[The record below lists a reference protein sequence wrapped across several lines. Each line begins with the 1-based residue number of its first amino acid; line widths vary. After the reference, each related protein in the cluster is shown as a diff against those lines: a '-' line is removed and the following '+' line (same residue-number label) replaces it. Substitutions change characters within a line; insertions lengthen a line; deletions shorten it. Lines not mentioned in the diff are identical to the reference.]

1 MSKCKERG
9 GAGEARCSICNH
21 PNRREIDKALV
32 TRSASM
38 RDIAGRFGVSRSAL
52 SRHKKNHLP
61 RLVKAAEAAQIAEAV
76 SAGADLIDELD
87 RLLKRAMTILEKA
100 EKAGELRVALQAIRE
115 ARETL
120 KTQAD
125 LSLTQ
130 ELEERLN
137 ELEEL
142 IHKRDKGFRFSR

>member
-1 MSKCKERG
+1 M
-9 GAGEARCSICNH
+9 ARCSICNH

-38 RDIAGRFGVSRSAL
+38 RDLAGQFGVSRSAL

-61 RLVKAAEAAQIAEAV
+61 RLVKAAEAAAEVQAV
-76 SAGADLIDELD
+76 AFGADLINELD
-87 RLLKRAMTILEKA
+87 RLLKRAMAILEKA
-100 EKAGELRVALQAIRE
+100 EKSGDLRVALQAIRE

-125 LSLTQ
+125 LTLTQ
-130 ELEERLN
+130 ELEERLD
-137 ELEEL
+137 EIEDL
-142 IHKRDKGFRFSR
+142 IQKKDRSLRSG

>member
-1 MSKCKERG
+1 M
-9 GAGEARCSICNH
+9 ARCSICNH

-61 RLVKAAEAAQIAEAV
+61 RLVKAAEAAAEVQAV
-76 SAGADLIDELD
+76 AFGADLIDELD
-87 RLLKRAMTILEKA
+87 RLLKRSMAILEKA

-125 LSLTQ
+125 LTLTQ
-130 ELEERLN
+130 ELEERLD
-137 ELEEL
+137 EIEDL
-142 IHKRDKGFRFSR
+142 IQKKDRSLRSG

>member
-1 MSKCKERG
+1 M
-9 GAGEARCSICNH
+9 ARCSICNH

-61 RLVKAAEAAQIAEAV
+61 RLVKAAEAAAEVQAV
-76 SAGADLIDELD
+76 ASGADLIDELD
-87 RLLKRAMTILEKA
+87 RLLKRAMAILEKA
-100 EKAGELRVALQAIRE
+100 EKTGDLRVALQAIRE

-130 ELEERLN
+130 ELEERLD
-137 ELEEL
+137 EIEDL
-142 IHKRDKGFRFSR
+142 IQRKDRSLRSG

>member
-1 MSKCKERG
+1 V
-9 GAGEARCSICNH
+9 ARCSICNH

-61 RLVKAAEAAQIAEAV
+61 RLVKAAEAAAEVQAV
-76 SAGADLIDELD
+76 ASGADLIDELD
-87 RLLKRAMTILEKA
+87 RLLKRAMAILEKA
-100 EKAGELRVALQAIRE
+100 EKTGDLRVALQAIRE

-125 LSLTQ
+125 LTLTQ
-130 ELEERLN
+130 ELEERLE
-137 ELEEL
+137 ELEDL
-142 IHKRDKGFRFSR
+142 IQKKDRSLRSG